1 MTELMSKRNPREQRV
16 IQTFGDPKITI
27 GGKKRDVRRMIEEAS
42 KDTRIYEQID
52 KYGLNPIQETNIE
65 DTVHDFTELTTDL
78 RGALEIG
85 MAAKQQWGKLPRE
98 IRNQFDND
106 IERFTKEGANWFKEQ
121 QTKIEQIKQAEL
133 KKQENFKKE
142 MGVIKNVTE

>member
-1 MTELMSKRNPREQRV
+1 MTKLMETKNPREQRV
-16 IQTFGDPKITI
+16 IQRFGDPKITI

-52 KYGLNPIQETNIE
+52 KYGLNPIQEINIE
-65 DTVHDFTELTTDL
+65 DTVNDFTELSTDL

-85 MAAKQQWGKLPRE
+85 MAAKQQWKKLPRE

-121 QTKIEQIKQAEL
+121 KAKIEQMRQAEL
-133 KKQENFKKE
+133 KKQENFKIE
-142 MGVIKNVTE
+142 TGEIKNVKE